1 MIKFLT
7 VRCLFLFC
15 CFIFL
20 FAISGPILA
29 GTPQDNT
36 GGYRLGPGDVL
47 KMSILA
53 GGEEQVSQNLVV
65 GGEGGINVPFIG
77 KLQGA
82 GLTLQELEKQI
93 IIPLERDFFVDPQVY
108 LQIDEYHS
116 LQFFISGAVK
126 NPGIYSLDFTP
137 TFLDL
142 LANAGGALPE
152 RGNLAYILRGV
163 KDISLTESDLTESE
177 LKDTISG
184 TEPIIVDLDKLLD
197 AGDMSGNLRLQSGD
211 TVYIPLG
218 TRLHQSTT
226 KVYVQG
232 EVRTP
237 GVFNFQPGMTAL
249 AACIMA
255 QGFSKYA
262 APNRARIIRQSK
274 DGQIVIKIDL
284 EAIQEGEEPDVP
296 LKPGDSIH
304 IPEAWL

>member
-1 MIKFLT
+1 MIT
-7 VRCLFLFC
+7 VRRLLLFC
-15 CFIFL
+15 CLVFPFVIYGIVV
-20 FAISGPILA
+20 AEESGNS
-29 GTPQDNT
+29 TR
-36 GGYRLGPGDVL
+36 GYQLGAEDVL
-47 KMSILA
+47 MISIMA
-53 GGEEQVSQNLVV
+53 GGEEQVSQKLVV
-65 GGEGGINVPFIG
+65 GGEGDINVPFIG
-77 KLQGA
+77 KIKGA
-82 GLTLQELEKQI
+82 GLTLHELEKLI
-93 IIPLERDFFVDPQVY
+93 IIPLKRDFFVDPEVY
-108 LQIDEYHS
+108 LQIVEYHS

-184 TEPIIVDLDKLLD
+184 SEPISVDLNKLLD
-197 AGDMSGNLRLQSGD
+197 EGDMSGNLRLQSGD

-218 TRLHQSTT
+218 TRLNQSTT

-232 EVRTP
+232 EVNSP
-237 GVFNFQPGMTAL
+237 GVFDFQPGITAL

-255 QGFSKYA
+255 KGFGKFA
-262 APNRARIIRQSK
+262 APNRARIIRQTK

>member
-1 MIKFLT
+1 MIT
-7 VRCLFLFC
+7 VRRLLLFC
-15 CFIFL
+15 CFVLPFVL
-20 FAISGPILA
+20 SGTISA
-29 GTPQDNT
+29 EEARENT
-36 GGYRLGPGDVL
+36 RGYRLGSGDVL
-47 KMSILA
+47 TISIMA
-53 GGEEQVSQNLVV
+53 GGEEQVSQNIVV

-77 KLQGA
+77 KLQGG
-82 GLTLQELEKQI
+82 GLTLKELEELI
-93 IIPLERDFFVDPQVY
+93 IIPLERDYFVNPQVY
-108 LQIDEYHS
+108 LQIAEYHS

-126 NPGIYSLDFTP
+126 KPGIYSLDFIP

-152 RGNLAYILRGV
+152 RGTMAYILRGV

-184 TEPIIVDLDKLLD
+184 SEPIIVDLNKLLD
-197 AGDMSGNLRLQSGD
+197 EGDMTGNLRLRSGD

-218 TRLHQSTT
+218 TRLNQSAT

-232 EVRTP
+232 EVNTP
-237 GVFNFQPGMTAL
+237 GVFDFQPGMTAL

-255 QGFSKYA
+255 RGFARFA
-262 APNRARIIRQSK
+262 APNRARIIRQTK
-274 DGQIVIKIDL
+274 EGQIVIKIDL
-284 EAIQEGEEPDVP
+284 EAIQKGEEPDVP